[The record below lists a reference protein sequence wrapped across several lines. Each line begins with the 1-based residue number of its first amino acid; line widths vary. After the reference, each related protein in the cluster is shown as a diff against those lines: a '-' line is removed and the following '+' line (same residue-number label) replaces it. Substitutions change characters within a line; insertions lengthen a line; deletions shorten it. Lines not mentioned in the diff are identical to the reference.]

1 MCCNDRILPLAPIG
15 VRYGEGVGM
24 LCPGWIYFCG
34 ARGQLIL
41 FGFIVSGRF
50 WQTEWG
56 NGEFELSKAGDFPD
70 GGIGRG
76 WGGSWSGLGNFWFG
90 FIGVGGD
97 WGGHWSGW
105 SCRITVVC
113 PQTPTNLASA
123 VAEALGAA
131 EEYVRTKSGPV
142 VGKVPRSGDVM
153 QGLYFG
159 L

>member
-1 MCCNDRILPLAPIG
+1 
-15 VRYGEGVGM
+15 M

-41 FGFIVSGRF
+41 LGFIVSGRF

-97 WGGHWSGW
+97 WGGHWSGL
-105 SCRITVVC
+105 R
-113 PQTPTNLASA
+113 
-123 VAEALGAA
+123 
-131 EEYVRTKSGPV
+131 
-142 VGKVPRSGDVM
+142 
-153 QGLYFG
+153 GLRLCFIEFG
-159 L
+159 LLGGELGLLLLSWGIRIYT